1 MNKDEERV
9 VLSMNVSEQ
18 ITYGKQL
25 AEAIKKSLRSSEG
38 KIKEADVW
46 LRDAGAGVKN
56 TLNLSSWTLNSERAQ
71 RIFIFMC
78 RQ

>member
-38 KIKEADVW
+38 KIKEADV
-46 LRDAGAGVKN
+46 
-56 TLNLSSWTLNSERAQ
+56 
-71 RIFIFMC
+71 
-78 RQ
+78 